1 MQIAARLAIQG
12 PATDQR
18 RAVRFPVSMETD
30 MRQIGYHGFD
40 VVVRDISALGFKV
53 ETPIRIKVKTLVGLR
68 LPGIGMVLGRVAWC
82 RKGCVGGEF
91 VNPIPE
97 QRLRQVVGYPRL
109 SVVQSSH
116 AGNDSSQI

>member
-12 PATDQR
+12 PAVDQR
-18 RAVRFPVSMETD
+18 RAVRFPISMETD

-40 VVVRDISALGFKV
+40 VLVRDISALGFKV
-53 ETPIRIKVKTLVGLR
+53 DTPIKIKTKTLIGLR
-68 LPGIGMVLGRVAWC
+68 VPGLGMALGRVAWC
-82 RKGCVGGEF
+82 RKGQIGGEF

-109 SVVQSSH
+109 SMIQSSL
-116 AGNDSSQI
+116 A